1 MDDFL
6 EFSTLFCSKKK
17 KRKDCLYWR
26 LLKQFSDWTKVHL
39 YPLLVEEKK
48 NLLQSE
54 NGLYQHDCITS
65 KEKLKS
71 KSRIKLN
78 HKTFK
83 VITELLKS
91 GTSVKKMEN
100 KANNI
105 ICNNNFKAQDI
116 SFEKSHLPSFYT
128 YNYFYNPLQLR
139 CNNFI
144 LAKGRYQ

>member
-1 MDDFL
+1 M
-6 EFSTLFCSKKK
+6 
-17 KRKDCLYWR
+17 
-26 LLKQFSDWTKVHL
+26 HL

-54 NGLYQHDCITS
+54 NGLYQHNCITS

-78 HKTFK
+78 HNTFK

-91 GTSVKKMEN
+91 GTSVKKW
-100 KANNI
+100 KTKQII

-116 SFEKSHLPSFYT
+116 SFEKSHLLTFYT
-128 YNYFYNPLQLR
+128 YISITPYNLGATTL
-139 CNNFI
+139 F
-144 LAKGRYQ
+144 